1 MARVR
6 VRYFGALHEITGK
19 RVEEITIDD
28 SVSIKDLIER
38 LAKIHGR
45 KLAEYIFESDH
56 KVKDGFA
63 YAVNGDSLPEN
74 ELSKVKCKDVTEF
87 VILPPI
93 SGG

>member
-1 MARVR
+1 M
-6 VRYFGALHEITGK
+6 
-19 RVEEITIDD
+19 EEITIED
-28 SVSIKDLIER
+28 SASIKDLIER

-45 KLAEYIFESDH
+45 KLSEYVFDYDQ

-63 YAVNGDSLPEN
+63 YAVNGDSLPES
-74 ELSKVKCKDVTEF
+74 ELSKVKCKDVSEF